1 MARSTE
7 KVRSASLAPS
17 SADQGRCRITP
28 TARALAPAV
37 HLQVDEGAQLPGE
50 ELDMDA
56 RAAVHVRRVL
66 PGQQAHTHPEPPSPW
81 LVPQFMVTQMR
92 RPGKTTGFVKQ
103 QSPQTPP
110 PGTR

>member
-17 SADQGRCRITP
+17 SADQGRWRTH
-28 TARALAPAV
+28 AVRAALAPAV
-37 HLQVDEGAQLPGE
+37 HVQIDQGAQLPGE

-66 PGQQAHTHPEPPSPW
+66 PGQQAHSHPEPPVLSGWFPSWSP
-81 LVPQFMVTQMR
+81 R
-92 RPGKTTGFVKQ
+92 CGRAGKSAGVV
-103 QSPQTPP
+103 
-110 PGTR
+110 